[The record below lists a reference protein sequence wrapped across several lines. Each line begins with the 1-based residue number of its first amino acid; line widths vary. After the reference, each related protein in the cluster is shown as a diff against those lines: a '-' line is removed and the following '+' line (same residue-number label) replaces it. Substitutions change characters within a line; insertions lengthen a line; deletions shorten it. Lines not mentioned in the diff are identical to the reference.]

1 MDFPG
6 IDGFLGT
13 RASITLDLVFAAMFA
28 VVPIMGWSIW
38 LVKRRQRWDLHKQ
51 IQLGLVAVLGLAIVL
66 FEVDMRFVSGW
77 RERAMPSPYYESV
90 EQAGPIWNAFCL
102 NLCGLERVP
111 GWVFRSLAIHLV
123 FAVSTTVL
131 WGWTA
136 WGALR
141 NFPTPPAP
149 NEYSA
154 SHRFWGWLAAADM
167 VMTAVTGWTFY
178 WLAFVA

>member
-13 RASITLDLVFAAMFA
+13 RASITLDLVFTAMFA
-28 VVPIMGWSIW
+28 VVPVMAWSIW
-38 LVKRRQRWDLHKQ
+38 LVKRRRRWELHKRM
-51 IQLGLVAVLGLAIVL
+51 QLGLLAALGVAIVL
-66 FEVDMRFVSGW
+66 FEIDMRFVSGW

-90 EQAGPIWNAFCL
+90 ESAGPVWSWLCL
-102 NLCGLERVP
+102 TLCGMERVP
-111 GWVFRSLAIHLV
+111 GWVYRGLVIHLV

-131 WGWTA
+131 WVWTA

-141 NFPTPPAP
+141 HFPKPPAP

-167 VMTAVTGWTFY
+167 VTTALTGWTFY

>member
-6 IDGFLGT
+6 INGFLGT
-13 RASITLDLVFAAMFA
+13 RASITLDLVFTAMFA
-28 VVPIMGWSIW
+28 VVPAMAWSIW
-38 LVKRRQRWDLHKQ
+38 LVKRRRRWELHKR
-51 IQLGLVAVLGLAIVL
+51 IQLGLLAALGVAIVL
-66 FEVDMRFVSGW
+66 FEIDMRFVSGW

-90 EQAGPIWNAFCL
+90 ESAGPVWSWLCL
-102 NLCGLERVP
+102 TLCGMERVP
-111 GWVFRSLAIHLV
+111 GWVYRGLVIHLV

-131 WGWTA
+131 WVWTA

-141 NFPTPPAP
+141 HLPKPPAP

-167 VMTAVTGWTFY
+167 VTTALTGWTFY

>member
-13 RASITLDLVFAAMFA
+13 RASITLDLVFVAMLA
-28 VVPIMGWSIW
+28 VVPVMAWSIW
-38 LVKRRQRWDLHKQ
+38 LVKRRQRWQLHKQ
-51 IQLGLVAVLGLAIVL
+51 IQLGVTAVLGIAIVL
-66 FEVDMRFVSGW
+66 FEIDMRFVSGW
-77 RERAMPSPYYESV
+77 RARATPSPYYASV
-90 EQAGPIWNAFCL
+90 EHAGPAWTWLCL
-102 NLCGLERVP
+102 TLCGMDRVP
-111 GWVFRSLAIHLV
+111 GWVFRGLAIHLV

-131 WGWTA
+131 WAWTA

-141 NFPTPPAP
+141 RFPKPPAP
-149 NEYSA
+149 NEYGA
-154 SHRFWGWLAAADM
+154 SHRFWGCLAAADM